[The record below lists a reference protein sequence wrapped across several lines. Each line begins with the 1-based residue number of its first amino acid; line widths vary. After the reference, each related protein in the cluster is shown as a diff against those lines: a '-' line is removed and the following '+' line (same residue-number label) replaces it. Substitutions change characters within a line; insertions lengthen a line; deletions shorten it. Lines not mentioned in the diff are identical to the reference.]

1 MNASGDGQQCAWKTP
16 RRAMP
21 SGPAGKA
28 PRHSFHLRGHCTI
41 LIHAE
46 VCVPPSAH
54 VIHVFV
60 PCDHTPA
67 WLSWVSC
74 LVLDGGATWCSVQS
88 RRMGRPPRFAGL
100 RLPITVTTLFFPIH
114 PCNPIHAPQNI
125 SFHPSFVNHVS
136 RQWHRSVFS
145 HTFVKSVS
153 SKKKRSRGVFGDS
166 ATGDG
171 GSK

>member
-114 PCNPIHAPQNI
+114 PCNPIHAPLNI
-125 SFHPSFVNHVS
+125 YYHSSIPFPV
-136 RQWHRSVFS
+136 RHRSVFPIHLS
-145 HTFVKSVS
+145 NLFRQ
-153 SKKKRSRGVFGDS
+153 KKRSRGVFGDS